1 LGGHNLNLKTNDMK
15 RVIIAKHQRGL
26 VFENGN
32 LVNVLTEGNHWSGF
46 SKTIETVSVFAKM
59 PQTVATETYLSV
71 DAFAQAVAV
80 LRVKSNEIILHFE
93 AGIFKQVLTKGTHV
107 FWKSFVENTFE
118 VIDLNET
125 TIPVTIDKNWLALPE
140 IVPFVRVYK
149 VESFQQGLQF
159 INGNF
164 VGMLEPGTY
173 HFWKNTTE
181 IELKNVDMRSV
192 QFEVLGQE
200 ILTKDKTALRV
211 NFAIQFKVTDPIK
224 AVIENKDFEKQLYVD
239 LQLVLREIIGAATLD
254 ELLENKLALTEQV
267 IEGSK
272 AKVANL
278 GVEISEGGIKDIILP
293 GEVKDILNR
302 VLVAEKQA
310 QANMIMRREETA
322 STRNLLNTA
331 KLMED
336 NAMLFKLKEMEFVEK
351 IAEKISD
358 ISITSGDGVANQLK
372 TLFAPSKQ

>member
-1 LGGHNLNLKTNDMK
+1 MK

-32 LVNVLTEGNHWSGF
+32 LVNVLTEGNHRQGF
-46 SKTIETVSVFAKM
+46 STTIETVSVFAKM
-59 PQTVATETYLSV
+59 PQTVATDVYLSV
-71 DAFAQAVAV
+71 DAFAQAVEV
-80 LRVKSNEIILHFE
+80 FRVKANEIVLHFE

-107 FWKSFVENTFE
+107 FWKSFVNNTFE

-125 TIPVTIDKNWLALPE
+125 TIPASVDKTMLALAE

-164 VGMLEPGTY
+164 AGMLEPGTY

-181 IELKNVDMRSV
+181 IEVKTVDLRSV

-302 VLVAEKQA
+302 VLIAEKQA